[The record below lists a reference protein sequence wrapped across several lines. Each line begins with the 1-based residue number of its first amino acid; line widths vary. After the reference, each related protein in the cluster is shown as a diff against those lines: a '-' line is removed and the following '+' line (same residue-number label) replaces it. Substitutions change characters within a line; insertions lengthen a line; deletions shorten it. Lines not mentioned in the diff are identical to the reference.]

1 MKPPLQ
7 RLGDVLQEQVGGAL
21 GRGEG
26 DRVWDRHVQD
36 SLTALPLIESCR
48 RLVDIGSGAGLPG
61 LPLAMASPRMA
72 VTLVEARAARAGWL
86 RSAVDRLA
94 LVNVDVLHARWEAA
108 PDRNYD
114 IAIARA
120 LAAPRTAVE
129 IVRRGPTVPRLLLY
143 VTHAHDLPE
152 GRFWPGVVDS
162 ERGVLDIDL
171 R

>member
-1 MKPPLQ
+1 
-7 RLGDVLQEQVGGAL
+7 
-21 GRGEG
+21 
-26 DRVWDRHVQD
+26 
-36 SLTALPLIESCR
+36 
-48 RLVDIGSGAGLPG
+48 
-61 LPLAMASPRMA
+61 MASPRMA